1 MRIVVNIVNIGV
13 SIKNPS
19 PYAIYLLLNVS
30 DKSDHVGNLDSLMI
44 SAESAYT
51 TDQLIH
57 EPNKRDIKGSD
68 LFSLECETAL
78 RNLPTIGKSIS

>member
-1 MRIVVNIVNIGV
+1 MLTLAYLSFI
-13 SIKNPS
+13 NPS
-19 PYAIYLLLNVS
+19 RCALNVLLNVS
-30 DKSDHVGNLDSLMI
+30 DKSDHAGNLDSLMI

>member
-1 MRIVVNIVNIGV
+1 
-13 SIKNPS
+13 
-19 PYAIYLLLNVS
+19 
-30 DKSDHVGNLDSLMI
+30 MI

-78 RNLPTIGKSIS
+78 RNLPAIGKLIRKSIITRP

>member
-1 MRIVVNIVNIGV
+1 MLTLAYL
-13 SIKNPS
+13 SNPS
-19 PYAIYLLLNVS
+19 RCALNVLLNVS
-30 DKSDHVGNLDSLMI
+30 DKSDHAGNLDSLMI

-51 TDQLIH
+51 TYQLIH

>member
-1 MRIVVNIVNIGV
+1 
-13 SIKNPS
+13 
-19 PYAIYLLLNVS
+19 
-30 DKSDHVGNLDSLMI
+30 MI

-78 RNLPTIGKSIS
+78 RNLSAIGKLIRKSIITRTLFVSGNNTVLV

>member
-1 MRIVVNIVNIGV
+1 
-13 SIKNPS
+13 
-19 PYAIYLLLNVS
+19 
-30 DKSDHVGNLDSLMI
+30 MI
-44 SAESAYT
+44 LAESAYT

-78 RNLPTIGKSIS
+78 RNLPTIGKSISKSIITRTLFYLVITLYWCDLKMY